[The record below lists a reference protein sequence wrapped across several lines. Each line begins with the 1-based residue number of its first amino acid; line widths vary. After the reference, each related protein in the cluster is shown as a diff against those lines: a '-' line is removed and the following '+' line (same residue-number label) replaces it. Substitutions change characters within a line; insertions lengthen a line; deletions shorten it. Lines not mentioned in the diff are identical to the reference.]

1 MLNDLRD
8 DKENSYFV
16 KFVNFKLRSRF
27 VVVLRDVV
35 LIKFFINYVLNRMLL
50 SVLNIV
56 VVRLNNVIFG
66 YNRERNINDLNFYK
80 KLEYEKLRENKF
92 NYVLN

>member
-8 DKENSYFV
+8 DKENSYFF

-35 LIKFFINYVLNRMLL
+35 LIKFFVNYVLNRILL

-56 VVRLNNVIFG
+56 VVWLNNVIFG
-66 YNRERNINDLNFYK
+66 YNREWNINDLNFYK

>member
-16 KFVNFKLRSRF
+16 KFVNFKLRIRF

-35 LIKFFINYVLNRMLL
+35 LIKFFVNYVLNRMLL

-66 YNRERNINDLNFYK
+66 YNRERNIINDLNFYK
-80 KLEYEKLRENKF
+80 KLEYEK
-92 NYVLN
+92 

>member
-16 KFVNFKLRSRF
+16 KFVNFKLRIRF

-35 LIKFFINYVLNRMLL
+35 LIKFFVNYVLNRMLL

-56 VVRLNNVIFG
+56 VVRLNNVLFG

-80 KLEYEKLRENKF
+80 KLEYEK
-92 NYVLN
+92 

>member
-35 LIKFFINYVLNRMLL
+35 LIKFFVNYVLNRMLL

-56 VVRLNNVIFG
+56 VVRLNNVLFG
-66 YNRERNINDLNFYK
+66 YNRERNIIDLNFYK
-80 KLEYEKLRENKF
+80 KLEYEK
-92 NYVLN
+92 

>member
-56 VVRLNNVIFG
+56 VVRLNNVLFG

>member
-35 LIKFFINYVLNRMLL
+35 LIKFFVNYVLNRMLL

-56 VVRLNNVIFG
+56 VVRLNNVLFG

-80 KLEYEKLRENKF
+80 KLEYEK
-92 NYVLN
+92 

>member
-16 KFVNFKLRSRF
+16 KFVNFKLRIRF

-35 LIKFFINYVLNRMLL
+35 LIKFFVNYVLNRILL

-80 KLEYEKLRENKF
+80 KLEYEK
-92 NYVLN
+92 

>member
-35 LIKFFINYVLNRMLL
+35 LIKFFVNYVLNRMLL

>member
-35 LIKFFINYVLNRMLL
+35 LIKFFINRVLNRMLL

-80 KLEYEKLRENKF
+80 KLEYEK
-92 NYVLN
+92 

>member
-1 MLNDLRD
+1 MLSDLRD

-16 KFVNFKLRSRF
+16 KFVNFKLRIRF

-80 KLEYEKLRENKF
+80 KIEYEKLRENKF

>member
-35 LIKFFINYVLNRMLL
+35 LIKFFVNYVLNRILL

>member
-16 KFVNFKLRSRF
+16 KFVNFKLRIRF

-80 KLEYEKLRENKF
+80 KLEYEK
-92 NYVLN
+92 

>member
-35 LIKFFINYVLNRMLL
+35 LIKFFVNYVLNRMLL

-80 KLEYEKLRENKF
+80 KLEYEKQRENKF

>member
-35 LIKFFINYVLNRMLL
+35 LIKFFVNCVLNRMLL

-66 YNRERNINDLNFYK
+66 YNRERNVNDLNFYK
-80 KLEYEKLRENKF
+80 KLEYEK
-92 NYVLN
+92 

>member
-35 LIKFFINYVLNRMLL
+35 LIKFFVNYVLNRMLL

-66 YNRERNINDLNFYK
+66 YNREWNINDLNFYK

>member
-35 LIKFFINYVLNRMLL
+35 LINFFVNYVLNRMLL

-66 YNRERNINDLNFYK
+66 YNRERNIINDLNFYK
-80 KLEYEKLRENKF
+80 KLEYEK
-92 NYVLN
+92 